1 MENTEGKITGYGAQ
15 NTVFDANQSSHL
27 RAAKSKK
34 RWIADSRVDNKKSAA
49 GGTFDKSKPYR
60 LLFCLRITESL
71 QNRKSV
77 LILPTL
83 ALPTSGHQVE
93 NFILLSAG

>member
-15 NTVFDANQSSHL
+15 NTVFDVISQVTCG
-27 RAAKSKK
+27 AAKSNKQ
-34 RWIADSRVDNKKSAA
+34 WIADIRFGNKKSAA
-49 GGTFDKSKPYR
+49 GGTFHESQPYR
-60 LLFCLRITESL
+60 SLFCLRITESL
-71 QNRKSV
+71 QNSKSV
-77 LILPTL
+77 KIIPTL